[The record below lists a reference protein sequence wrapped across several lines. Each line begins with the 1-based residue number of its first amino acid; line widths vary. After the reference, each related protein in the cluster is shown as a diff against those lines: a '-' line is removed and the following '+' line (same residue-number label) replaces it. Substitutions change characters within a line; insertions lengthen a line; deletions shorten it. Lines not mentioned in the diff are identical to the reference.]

1 MWSIRVT
8 DENGEVFVPR
18 SFENHSDDDVV
29 ELLIAAELMYPQ
41 WQMELVESS

>member
-18 SFENHSDDDVV
+18 AFKNHSDDDVV
-29 ELLIAAELMYPQ
+29 ELLITAEKMYPH
-41 WQMELVESS
+41 WKLELIED